1 MGANMKKIVFT
12 DLATNLYTAPIFTT
26 LEFNGQPFYGTNRQL
41 PLAILFLKNSL
52 AFAKTQFETT
62 HLKLFDDHDNLM
74 LTLSPNQII
83 RACLRMYLAKITLRP
98 LPKLTERFIFSL
110 ILELTDDRQIQL
122 LNSETQAIPQ
132 VISWLT
138 TQNIQIDDPMRLAS
152 KLDASTTIDFRNFTV
167 LSNGTEFAKT
177 LEIN

>member
-1 MGANMKKIVFT
+1 
-12 DLATNLYTAPIFTT
+12 
-26 LEFNGQPFYGTNRQL
+26 
-41 PLAILFLKNSL
+41 
-52 AFAKTQFETT
+52 
-62 HLKLFDDHDNLM
+62 M

-83 RACLRMYLAKITLRP
+83 RACLGMYLAKITLRP

>member
-1 MGANMKKIVFT
+1 MKKIVFT

-41 PLAILFLKNSL
+41 PP
-52 AFAKTQFETT
+52 

-83 RACLRMYLAKITLRP
+83 RACLGMYLAKITLRP

>member
-1 MGANMKKIVFT
+1 MKKIVFT

-41 PLAILFLKNSL
+41 PLAILFRKNSL

-83 RACLRMYLAKITLRP
+83 RACLGMYLAKITLRP

-152 KLDASTTIDFRNFTV
+152 KLDASPTIDFRNFTV